1 MEQMEKNMIWFCFG
15 QFYNTKEHGD
25 TVFFFKSENGLKYL
39 LSGLKAVDL

>member
-1 MEQMEKNMIWFCFG
+1 MIWFCFG

-25 TVFFFKSENGLKYL
+25 TVFFFFKSENGLKYL